1 MPINYTRVKNVKD
14 KLKINRLFF
23 LCININSMKYINDF
37 AYSSHIAQTKQVA
50 KDKKQRN
57 KYRQTALSNN
67 SNINDDQGSDDAHE
81 ELLEDLPLIEE
92 ENDRRAGSDRRKN
105 QQERG
110 RYVESRLKKNRRY
123 KKELF
128 LII

>member
-1 MPINYTRVKNVKD
+1 
-14 KLKINRLFF
+14 
-23 LCININSMKYINDF
+23 MKYINDL

-50 KDKKQRN
+50 KDKKQKN
-57 KYRQTALSNN
+57 KYRQIALLT
-67 SNINDDQGSDDAHE
+67 DEQCSDDVHE
-81 ELLEDLPLIEE
+81 ELLEDLPLIVE

-110 RYVESRLKKNRRY
+110 RYVESRLKKDRRY

-128 LII
+128 LVI